1 MILKLIF
8 CNIIVRVFCL
18 CRKICWAIPFF
29 KFFISHITDTLLI
42 IEYLFLNIFTRDLMK
57 ITILFQM
64 NWVFSCMT
72 SASFS
77 SKKWCILQFYTKNFF
92 MLYKIDK
99 GGLYSLISTQ
109 VNQVAR
115 TVLSK
120 CQENNSN
127 VLFIVKSIISVGFMQ
142 F

>member
-1 MILKLIF
+1 M
-8 CNIIVRVFCL
+8 
-18 CRKICWAIPFF
+18 
-29 KFFISHITDTLLI
+29 H
-42 IEYLFLNIFTRDLMK
+42 FTVLYK
-57 ITILFQM
+57 ELFQ
-64 NWVFSCMT
+64 
-72 SASFS
+72 
-77 SKKWCILQFYTKNFF
+77 
-92 MLYKIDK
+92 LYKIDK

>member
-1 MILKLIF
+1 
-8 CNIIVRVFCL
+8 
-18 CRKICWAIPFF
+18 
-29 KFFISHITDTLLI
+29 
-42 IEYLFLNIFTRDLMK
+42 
-57 ITILFQM
+57 
-64 NWVFSCMT
+64 
-72 SASFS
+72 
-77 SKKWCILQFYTKNFF
+77 

-109 VNQVAR
+109 INQVAR